1 MSQDILINVFP
12 WETRVALV
20 AGGRLRELFVER
32 QRGSSLLGNV
42 YLGRVTKVL
51 TSVNAAFVDCGLER
65 SAFLSAGDARPY
77 SQQDGNKYDIS
88 ELVEEGRELLVQVIA
103 DPIGDKGAR
112 ICARISLS
120 GRNLVFLPKGQ
131 KINISRKLT
140 DVEERQRLSKIVED
154 GIASK
159 EGAIIRTIAKEADS
173 TTVIEELRDLQAR
186 WSKILVSANK
196 VRAPSCVEMELPTVL
211 RNLRD
216 RLVPSIDSIVVDDSE
231 MFSIARNF
239 CDRFIPDFVE
249 RFELRLPPETAFDDY
264 EIEEQIENMMSPE
277 VNLPSGGSLFIEETQ
292 SMTVIDVN
300 TGRFSNK
307 ASRETAVLRTNME
320 ASKEI
325 ALQLQLR
332 NIGGIIIVDFI
343 NMKTLE
349 DRSKV
354 LLKLK
359 NAVSTDTAHVQLTT
373 FSDFGLL
380 ELTRRR
386 SRSSY
391 LHGFSE
397 WCESCEGVGRIKTA
411 HTVAIE
417 VLRSLWVRTQV
428 EPGHNFSVFAA
439 PEVVEV
445 LNGQQMTALKDI
457 ERRSAVSCNIVSNAN
472 LERDFFELVRH

>member
-1 MSQDILINVFP
+1 M
-12 WETRVALV
+12 
-20 AGGRLRELFVER
+20 
-32 QRGSSLLGNV
+32 
-42 YLGRVTKVL
+42 
-51 TSVNAAFVDCGLER
+51 
-65 SAFLSAGDARPY
+65 
-77 SQQDGNKYDIS
+77 
-88 ELVEEGRELLVQVIA
+88 
-103 DPIGDKGAR
+103 
-112 ICARISLS
+112 
-120 GRNLVFLPKGQ
+120 VFLPKGQ
-131 KINISRKLT
+131 KISISRKLT

-277 VNLPSGGSLFIEETQ
+277 VNLPSGGSLLIEETQ

-320 ASKEI
+320 
-325 ALQLQLR
+325 L
-332 NIGGIIIVDFI
+332 
-343 NMKTLE
+343 
-349 DRSKV
+349 
-354 LLKLK
+354 
-359 NAVSTDTAHVQLTT
+359 
-373 FSDFGLL
+373 
-380 ELTRRR
+380 
-386 SRSSY
+386 
-391 LHGFSE
+391 
-397 WCESCEGVGRIKTA
+397 
-411 HTVAIE
+411 
-417 VLRSLWVRTQV
+417 SLI
-428 EPGHNFSVFAA
+428 H
-439 PEVVEV
+439 
-445 LNGQQMTALKDI
+445 I
-457 ERRSAVSCNIVSNAN
+457 
-472 LERDFFELVRH
+472 